1 MLILTFPRIITL
13 AITFAYLR
21 LGGGVTIFILVF
33 TIFLSALPYYKIDRN
48 KGMELKC
55 NTKTFFVGFIKS
67 WFFKVLRTSSFFTDN
82 IPCPS

>member
-1 MLILTFPRIITL
+1 MMLILTFPRIITL

-55 NTKTFFVGFIKS
+55 NTQTFFFLGVKHHRVFQS
-67 WFFKVLRTSSFFTDN
+67 RRTL
-82 IPCPS
+82 